1 MTTIA
6 MPRQR
11 SDNLARRWSRTGG
24 DHARADPS
32 SHQRSP
38 TAIAA
43 FYDNLDHQAERLLS
57 DERAINHLEEVCALP
72 LAPAASVKS
81 P

>member
-6 MPRQR
+6 VLRR
-11 SDNLARRWSRTGG
+11 CNDNLAQRWLRTGS
-24 DHARADPS
+24 DHARAGAS

-38 TAIAA
+38 TTIAT

-57 DERAINHLEEVCALP
+57 VECAINHLEEACALP
-72 LAPAASVKS
+72 LAPSAAAKS